1 MGALSRMELLRP
13 SRLTKGERMKKEHI
27 RVILFLALASL
38 AIYLFYRLLV
48 PFMVPLC
55 WGAIFAIVCYPL
67 YRKLE
72 RWISSPSL
80 RAFIMSVLVVI
91 MIIGP
96 IAYLSM
102 ALVQEAITMFDRFT
116 TWVDAGHLG
125 SLDDLKNTPVYH
137 VIQERLSPY
146 VDLSQLDLKVIIQ
159 NALKSVSGLALGK
172 ASNVL
177 TNAGRLI
184 FHFCLTVFFTFF
196 FFRDGAALFAQIK
209 AVIPLSREK
218 AELTIV
224 HLRRVIESSLYGGLL
239 ISLIQGFLGG
249 LLFVIMGLPSPV
261 FWGAFMAF
269 LAILPV
275 VGPFLVYVP
284 ASLILIFSGSPVK
297 GILLIVIAF
306 IVHTLVDN
314 FVRPYLASRES
325 GMHPMLLFLSIM
337 GGATMFGLL
346 GIVLGPLIAA
356 VFVTVFDILRLRL
369 LDDGDGGNGQGE
381 PSPTPPPAGEAQG
394 VV

>member
-1 MGALSRMELLRP
+1 
-13 SRLTKGERMKKEHI
+13 
-27 RVILFLALASL
+27 
-38 AIYLFYRLLV
+38 
-48 PFMVPLC
+48 
-55 WGAIFAIVCYPL
+55 
-67 YRKLE
+67 
-72 RWISSPSL
+72 
-80 RAFIMSVLVVI
+80 
-91 MIIGP
+91 
-96 IAYLSM
+96 
-102 ALVQEAITMFDRFT
+102 
-116 TWVDAGHLG
+116 
-125 SLDDLKNTPVYH
+125 
-137 VIQERLSPY
+137 
-146 VDLSQLDLKVIIQ
+146 
-159 NALKSVSGLALGK
+159 
-172 ASNVL
+172 
-177 TNAGRLI
+177 
-184 FHFCLTVFFTFF
+184 
-196 FFRDGAALFAQIK
+196 
-209 AVIPLSREK
+209 
-218 AELTIV
+218 
-224 HLRRVIESSLYGGLL
+224 
-239 ISLIQGFLGG
+239 
-249 LLFVIMGLPSPV
+249 MGLPSPV

>member
-1 MGALSRMELLRP
+1 
-13 SRLTKGERMKKEHI
+13 MKKEHI
-27 RVILFLALASL
+27 RVILFVALAAL

-48 PFMVPLC
+48 PFLVPLC

-80 RAFIMSVLVVI
+80 RSLIMSALVVI

-96 IAYLSM
+96 IAYLSV
-102 ALVQEAITMFDRFT
+102 ALVQEAITMFGRFT

-125 SLDDLKNTPVYH
+125 RLDDLKNTPVYR

-159 NALKSVSGLALGK
+159 NVLKSISGLALGQ

-177 TNAGRLI
+177 TNAGKVL

-196 FFRDGAALFAQIK
+196 FFRDGAALFDQIK
-209 AVIPLSREK
+209 AIIPLPRDK
-218 AELTIV
+218 AKLTIV

-249 LLFVIMGLPSPV
+249 ILFVVMGLPSPV

-269 LAILPV
+269 LSILPV
-275 VGPFLVYVP
+275 VGPFMIYIP
-284 ASLILIFSGSPVK
+284 ASLILIFSGSAVK

-314 FVRPYLASRES
+314 LVRPFLASRES
-325 GMHPMLLFLSIM
+325 GMHPMLLFVSIM
-337 GGATMFGLL
+337 GGAAMFGLL

-356 VFVTVFDILRLRL
+356 VFVTVFEILRLRL
-369 LDDGDGGNGQGE
+369 LDDGEGGNGPGE
-381 PSPTPPPAGEAQG
+381 ISPGPPPAGETQAG
-394 VV
+394 V